1 MIDAVVLEED
11 SRNDFVLSITFV
23 ALHESFVSTTA
34 VVEKGDC
41 DDDFGN
47 DCNVPF
53 SDNDDEDVWLVGSSS
68 VLLLLLLSCLGE
80 GAADEKNR

>member
-1 MIDAVVLEED
+1 MIDAMVLEED

-53 SDNDDEDVWLVGSSS
+53 SDNDDVWLVGSSS
-68 VLLLLLLSCLGE
+68 VLLLLLSCLGE